1 MKKQV
6 TRVIAVE
13 NLKKYIGVDLYDL
26 ATKHGITVFKGT
38 KINKGWKGQVLEI
51 LAGLEINS
59 RKAPNG
65 LGFELKSVSFK
76 SKDGDYAPKE
86 TMAITMI
93 NPQELLRDSFY
104 ESHCWAKLKSLV
116 FCAVAWKGTFAREAK
131 LLEVTSL
138 DFFEGR
144 DIIEEIEKD
153 YEFIREK
160 LKTDGFEA
168 LTGKDGKW
176 IQARTKG
183 TGHGSTT
190 RAFYAR
196 TQLVAEIFNRSRN
209 ASIKVE
215 TE

>member
-1 MKKQV
+1 MTKQV
-6 TRVIAVE
+6 TRVIAVQ
-13 NLKKYIGVDLYDL
+13 NLKKYIGLDLYEY
-26 ATKHGITVFKGT
+26 AIKHGVTVFKDK

-65 LGFELKSVSFK
+65 LGFELKSVSFRPK
-76 SKDGDYAPKE
+76 NGDYVPKE
-86 TMAITMI
+86 TMAITML
-93 NPQELLRDSFY
+93 NPRELLRDSFY
-104 ESHCWAKLKSLV
+104 ESHCWDKLKSLV
-116 FCAVAWKGTFAREAK
+116 FCAVEWNGTFAKTAK

-138 DFFEGR
+138 DFFEGH
-144 DIIEEIEKD
+144 DIIKDMEID

-160 LKTDGFEA
+160 LRAQGFNS

-183 TGHGSTT
+183 AGHGSTS

-196 TQLVAEIFNRSRN
+196 TQLVAEIFNRSRGVN
-209 ASIKVE
+209 IEVE
-215 TE
+215 AK